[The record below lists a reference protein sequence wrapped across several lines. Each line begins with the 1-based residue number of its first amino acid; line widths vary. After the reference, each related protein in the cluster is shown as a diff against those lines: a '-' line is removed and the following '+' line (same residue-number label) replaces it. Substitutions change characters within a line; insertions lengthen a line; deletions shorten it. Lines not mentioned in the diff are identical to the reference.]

1 MNSLFIRAK
10 LLSSIWRISI
20 SLGEYQIYF
29 IKCVEKSD
37 IFNSRDEINLVF
49 TEKKK

>member
-1 MNSLFIRAK
+1 MGDIYF
-10 LLSSIWRISI
+10 
-20 SLGEYQIYF
+20 LGEYQIYF

-49 TEKKK
+49 TEKKVNGLFILHMQ